1 MDKVGF
7 IIQIVSVLQKNMIK
21 VLEHGVMKITCS
33 NCKAKLQYEQED
45 IIAEKRPN
53 GKRWITCPDCGKE
66 VIIDKGS
73 LIDDYSFEL

>member
-1 MDKVGF
+1 
-7 IIQIVSVLQKNMIK
+7 MIK

-66 VIIDKGS
+66 VIINKGTTS
-73 LIDDYSFEL
+73 EDDDLVDLIDNMEI